1 MKYTSRPAIENGSM
15 KKASKGAL
23 FSGLVFPGLGQIVL
37 KHYLRG
43 AVIVVT
49 VLASLTLFIM
59 KAVENALTIV
69 EQMELEGGSISM
81 DDITEAANQASTAS
95 ADLTLNLALLV
106 ILLCWVAGTI
116 DAWWLGRKM
125 DLRELQETNTN
136 D

>member
-1 MKYTSRPAIENGSM
+1 M
-15 KKASKGAL
+15 KKATKGAL

-69 EQMELEGGSISM
+69 EQMELDGGSISM
-81 DDITEAANQASTAS
+81 DDITEAANRAS
-95 ADLTLNLALLV
+95 AASVDPTLNLALMA
-106 ILLCWVAGTI
+106 ILFCWIAGTI
-116 DAWWLGRKM
+116 DAWWVGRKM
-125 DLRELQETNTN
+125 DLQELEQTNT
-136 D
+136 DS

>member
-1 MKYTSRPAIENGSM
+1 M

-49 VLASLTLFIM
+49 VFASLTLFIM

>member
-1 MKYTSRPAIENGSM
+1 M
-15 KKASKGAL
+15 KKATKGAL

-69 EQMELEGGSISM
+69 EQMELDGGSISM
-81 DDITEAANQASTAS
+81 DDITEAANRAS
-95 ADLTLNLALLV
+95 AASVDPTLNLALMV
-106 ILLCWVAGTI
+106 ILFCWIAGTI
-116 DAWWLGRKM
+116 DAWWVGRKI
-125 DLRELQETNTN
+125 DLRELEQTNT
-136 D
+136 DS